1 MVFIINQNTN
11 NNMTDQDIIKSMK
24 DKKKEFIDI
33 YKTTCLGDNYQ
44 VHNTMYFHHIC
55 TVLDHAERLFNCPV
69 EDWLNTDN
77 WDTEKVF
84 NSAVDKNCHE

>member
-1 MVFIINQNTN
+1 
-11 NNMTDQDIIKSMK
+11 MTDQDVIKSIK

-55 TVLDHAERLFNCPV
+55 TVLDHAEKLFNCPV
-69 EDWLNTDN
+69 KDWLNAENWEDEEETNSTDV
-77 WDTEKVF
+77 EKT
-84 NSAVDKNCHE
+84 HE